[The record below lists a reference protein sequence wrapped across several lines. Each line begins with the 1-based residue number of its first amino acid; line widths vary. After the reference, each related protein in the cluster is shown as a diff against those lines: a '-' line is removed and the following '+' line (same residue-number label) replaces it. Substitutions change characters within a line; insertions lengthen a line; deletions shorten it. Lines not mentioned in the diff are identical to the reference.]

1 MTSPAP
7 VFRARTIA
15 LTVGAP
21 VLLLAAAATV
31 VLSWSSRLPDPVA
44 SHWGLHGV
52 DGTSSFAGLVG
63 GLLVVG
69 LLLSVLVGGIALFGG
84 QPAFTRRMAAGMST
98 GLAAFL
104 GGLLLATAWIQ
115 LDVANAHLVRDFP
128 VGAVVVVVLLSLLLG
143 AGAAALMPADPASA
157 APGPVPA
164 DAARTALG
172 ADERVIWT
180 ATVRMR
186 GADEVSAVAT
196 VLVAVAAVLAGQPVL
211 LGFLLIPVLLVLLGR
226 WRVTVDRTGLWARG
240 LLGAPRTGVALGE
253 VVRADVVPLHP
264 MREFGGWGIRSDLK
278 GRYGLVLRA
287 GDAIAVQR
295 AGGGVFVAT
304 VDGADE
310 AVALLNGLADRARPS
325 ERGDRDG
332 QEYGDEL
339 TF

>member
-1 MTSPAP
+1 MTAPAR

-21 VLLLAAAATV
+21 VLLLAAAGAV

-44 SHWGLHGV
+44 SHWGLHV
-52 DGTSSFAGLVG
+52 VNGTSSFGALLGV
-63 GLLVVG
+63 LLVAG
-69 LLLSVLVGGIALFGG
+69 ALLTALLGGIASFGR
-84 QPAFTRRMAAGMST
+84 QPAFTRRIAAAAST

-104 GGLLLATAWIQ
+104 GGMLVVIAWIQ
-115 LDVANAHLVRDFP
+115 LDVADASLARDFP
-128 VGAVVVVVLLSLLLG
+128 VGAIVIVVLLSLLLG
-143 AGAAALMPADPASA
+143 AGAAALMPADPVPA

-164 DAARTALG
+164 DAVRSAVR

-186 GADEVSAVAT
+186 GTDEVTAVAT
-196 VLVAVAAVLAGQPVL
+196 VLVVVAVVVTGQPAL
-211 LGFLLIPVLLVLLGR
+211 LGFLLIPVLFIVLGR
-226 WRVTVDRTGLWARG
+226 WRVTVDRTGLWARS

-264 MREFGGWGIRSDLK
+264 LREFGGWGIRSDLK

-304 VDGADE
+304 VDGADD
-310 AVALLNGLADRARPS
+310 AVALLNGLADRARASGARIRP
-325 ERGDRDG
+325 
-332 QEYGDEL
+332 
-339 TF
+339 